1 MSGLRYTL
9 AGVMAAVRN
18 TLSQVMLVMS
28 KTTLEVAADRVLGED
43 SGGDTDSSEE
53 EEKPRGRQA
62 KGSKGKGSY
71 QGGEMSEVLHS
82 LKTMLVASVPVP
94 RAVEGARGA

>member
-18 TLSQVMLVMS
+18 TLSQVMLMMS

-43 SGGDTDSSEE
+43 SGGDTDCH
-53 EEKPRGRQA
+53 R
-62 KGSKGKGSY
+62 
-71 QGGEMSEVLHS
+71 
-82 LKTMLVASVPVP
+82 
-94 RAVEGARGA
+94 